1 MSTGRSSRSAG
12 NDARSDARER
22 ALHLLYEAHAK
33 SESGSSVVES
43 QILAVD
49 DLVLEIVTGV
59 DGVTAFADEIIAEN
73 AIGWTLARMPVIDL
87 IVLRIATIKSRL
99 LRDCCSNLFFSWFF
113 FVILSH
119 ISSFQYSS
127 IFINI
132 PENPPTDMNIDEYWN
147 QCYLI

>member
-33 SESGSSVVES
+33 SETGTSIVES

-49 DLVLEIVTGV
+49 DLVLEIVHGV
-59 DGVTAFADEIIAEN
+59 DGITAFADEIIAEN

-87 IVLRIATIKSRL
+87 IVLRIAIFELKSRP
-99 LRDCCSNLFFSWFF
+99 DVPTA
-113 FVILSH
+113 VILNEAVELAKTFSTDESGRFVNGILST
-119 ISSFQYSS
+119 ISKKVRQ
-127 IFINI
+127 
-132 PENPPTDMNIDEYWN
+132 
-147 QCYLI
+147 

>member
-33 SESGSSVVES
+33 SESGSTIVES
-43 QILAVD
+43 QVLAVD
-49 DLVLEIVTGV
+49 DLVLEIVHGV

-87 IVLRIATIKSRL
+87 IVLRIAIFELKSRP
-99 LRDCCSNLFFSWFF
+99 DVPTA
-113 FVILSH
+113 VILNEAVELAKTFSTDESGRFVNGILST
-119 ISSFQYSS
+119 ISKKVRQ
-127 IFINI
+127 
-132 PENPPTDMNIDEYWN
+132 
-147 QCYLI
+147 

>member
-33 SESGSSVVES
+33 SETGTSIVES
-43 QILAVD
+43 QVLSVD
-49 DLVLEIVTGV
+49 DLVLEIVHGV

-87 IVLRIATIKSRL
+87 IVLRIAIFELKARPDVPTA
-99 LRDCCSNLFFSWFF
+99 
-113 FVILSH
+113 VILNEAVELAKTFSTDESGRFVNGILST
-119 ISSFQYSS
+119 ISKKVRQ
-127 IFINI
+127 
-132 PENPPTDMNIDEYWN
+132 
-147 QCYLI
+147 

>member
-33 SESGSSVVES
+33 SETGTSIVES

-49 DLVLEIVTGV
+49 DFVLEIVHGV

-87 IVLRIATIKSRL
+87 IVLRIAIFELKSRP
-99 LRDCCSNLFFSWFF
+99 DVPTA
-113 FVILSH
+113 VILNEAVELAKTFSTDESGRFVNGILST
-119 ISSFQYSS
+119 ISKKVRQ
-127 IFINI
+127 
-132 PENPPTDMNIDEYWN
+132 
-147 QCYLI
+147 

>member
-33 SESGSSVVES
+33 SESGSSIVES
-43 QILAVD
+43 QVLAVD
-49 DLVLEIVTGV
+49 DLVLEIVHVV

-87 IVLRIATIKSRL
+87 IVLRIAIFELKSRP
-99 LRDCCSNLFFSWFF
+99 DVPTA
-113 FVILSH
+113 VILNEAVELAKTFSTDESGRFVNGILST
-119 ISSFQYSS
+119 ISKKVRQ
-127 IFINI
+127 
-132 PENPPTDMNIDEYWN
+132 
-147 QCYLI
+147 

>member
-33 SESGSSVVES
+33 SETGTSIVES

-49 DLVLEIVTGV
+49 DLVLEIVHGV
-59 DGVTAFADEIIAEN
+59 DGATAFADEIIAEN

-87 IVLRIATIKSRL
+87 IVLRIAIFELKSRP
-99 LRDCCSNLFFSWFF
+99 DVPTA
-113 FVILSH
+113 VILNEAVELAKTFSTDESGRFVNGILST
-119 ISSFQYSS
+119 ISKKVRQ
-127 IFINI
+127 
-132 PENPPTDMNIDEYWN
+132 
-147 QCYLI
+147 

>member
-43 QILAVD
+43 QILPVD
-49 DLVLEIVTGV
+49 DLVLEIVSGV
-59 DGVTAFADEIIAEN
+59 DDVTAFADEIIAEN

-87 IVLRIATIKSRL
+87 IVLRIAIFELKSRP
-99 LRDCCSNLFFSWFF
+99 DVPTA
-113 FVILSH
+113 VILNEAVELAKTFSTDESGRFVNGILST
-119 ISSFQYSS
+119 ISKRVRQ
-127 IFINI
+127 
-132 PENPPTDMNIDEYWN
+132 
-147 QCYLI
+147 

>member
-33 SESGSSVVES
+33 SETGTSIVES
-43 QILAVD
+43 QVLAVD
-49 DLVLEIVTGV
+49 DLVLEIVHGV

-87 IVLRIATIKSRL
+87 IVLRIAIFELKARPDVPTA
-99 LRDCCSNLFFSWFF
+99 
-113 FVILSH
+113 VILNEAVELAKTFS
-119 ISSFQYSS
+119 
-127 IFINI
+127 
-132 PENPPTDMNIDEYWN
+132 TDESGRFVNGILSTITKKVR
-147 QCYLI
+147 Q

>member
-33 SESGSSVVES
+33 SETGTSIVES
-43 QILAVD
+43 QVLAVD
-49 DLVLEIVTGV
+49 DLVLEIVHGV

-87 IVLRIATIKSRL
+87 IVLRIAIFELKSRPEVPTA
-99 LRDCCSNLFFSWFF
+99 
-113 FVILSH
+113 VILNEAVELAKTFSTDESGRFVKGILST
-119 ISSFQYSS
+119 ISKKVRQ
-127 IFINI
+127 
-132 PENPPTDMNIDEYWN
+132 
-147 QCYLI
+147 

>member
-33 SESGSSVVES
+33 SETGSSIVES
-43 QILAVD
+43 QVLAVD
-49 DLVLEIVTGV
+49 DLVLEIVHGV

-87 IVLRIATIKSRL
+87 IVLRIAIFELKSRP
-99 LRDCCSNLFFSWFF
+99 DVPTA
-113 FVILSH
+113 VILNEAVELAKTFSTDESGRFVNGILST
-119 ISSFQYSS
+119 ISKKVRQ
-127 IFINI
+127 
-132 PENPPTDMNIDEYWN
+132 
-147 QCYLI
+147 

>member
-33 SESGSSVVES
+33 SETGTCIVES
-43 QILAVD
+43 QVLAVD
-49 DLVLEIVTGV
+49 DLVLEIVHGV

-87 IVLRIATIKSRL
+87 IVLRIAIFELKSRP
-99 LRDCCSNLFFSWFF
+99 DVPTA
-113 FVILSH
+113 VILNEAVELAKTFSTDESGRFVNGILST
-119 ISSFQYSS
+119 ISKKVRQ
-127 IFINI
+127 
-132 PENPPTDMNIDEYWN
+132 
-147 QCYLI
+147 

>member
-33 SESGSSVVES
+33 SETGSSIVES
-43 QILAVD
+43 QVLAVD
-49 DLVLEIVTGV
+49 DLVLEIVRGV

-87 IVLRIATIKSRL
+87 IVLRIAIFELKSRP
-99 LRDCCSNLFFSWFF
+99 DVPTA
-113 FVILSH
+113 VILNEAVELAKTFSTDESGRFVNGILST
-119 ISSFQYSS
+119 ISKKVRQ
-127 IFINI
+127 
-132 PENPPTDMNIDEYWN
+132 
-147 QCYLI
+147 

>member
-33 SESGSSVVES
+33 SETGTSIVES
-43 QILAVD
+43 QVLAVD
-49 DLVLEIVTGV
+49 DLVLEIVHGV

-87 IVLRIATIKSRL
+87 IVLRIAIFELKSRPEVPTA
-99 LRDCCSNLFFSWFF
+99 
-113 FVILSH
+113 VILNEAVELAKTFSTDESGRFVNGILST
-119 ISSFQYSS
+119 ISKRVRQ
-127 IFINI
+127 
-132 PENPPTDMNIDEYWN
+132 
-147 QCYLI
+147 

>member
-33 SESGSSVVES
+33 SESGSSIVES

-49 DLVLEIVTGV
+49 DLVLEIVQGV
-59 DGVTAFADEIIAEN
+59 DGVTAFADEIITEN

-87 IVLRIATIKSRL
+87 IVLRIAIFELKSRP
-99 LRDCCSNLFFSWFF
+99 DVPTA
-113 FVILSH
+113 VILNEAVELAKTFS
-119 ISSFQYSS
+119 
-127 IFINI
+127 
-132 PENPPTDMNIDEYWN
+132 TDESGRFVNGILSTIAKKVR
-147 QCYLI
+147 Q

>member
-87 IVLRIATIKSRL
+87 IVLRIAIFELKSRP
-99 LRDCCSNLFFSWFF
+99 DVPTA
-113 FVILSH
+113 VILNEAVELAKTFSTDESGRFVNGILST
-119 ISSFQYSS
+119 ISKKVRQ
-127 IFINI
+127 
-132 PENPPTDMNIDEYWN
+132 
-147 QCYLI
+147 